1 VHTHK
6 ASKRKVGIFDDEG
19 RNKAVCSNVNVSVM
33 PVKLVRWIEMAGI
46 FLGVPL
52 FLLRDLFPRPKI
64 LALLAVCV
72 ACLVLLFRDKSFDR
86 SRFGLN
92 GFRNWR
98 TLSIRFVIIAGC
110 LVLYMILVEPGN
122 VLTILRRNP
131 TLWAL
136 IMITYPVF
144 SVVPQEIIYRAF
156 FFHRYSS
163 LFANKSVGIVIN
175 AALFAFAHILFR
187 NWIAVIGSFVAGL
200 LWATTYLGSK
210 SLLVV
215 SLEHALYGNFVF
227 TLGMG
232 YYFYAPDF

>member
-1 VHTHK
+1 MMWGEARPLFK
-6 ASKRKVGIFDDEG
+6 II
-19 RNKAVCSNVNVSVM
+19 NVSTM
-33 PVKLVRWIEMAGI
+33 PVKLARWIEMAGV
-46 FLGVPL
+46 FLGIPL
-52 FLLRDLFPRPKI
+52 LLSADFVPRPKI
-64 LALLAVCV
+64 LALLAVCI
-72 ACLVLLFRDKSFDR
+72 ACLVLLWRDKTFDHSR
-86 SRFGLN
+86 SGLN

-98 TLSIRFVIIAGC
+98 TLSIRFVIISSC
-110 LVLYMILVEPGN
+110 LALYMVLIEPEN
-122 VLTILRRNP
+122 VLAILRSNP

-136 IMITYPVF
+136 IMITYPVL

-156 FFHRYSS
+156 FFHRYGS
-163 LFANKSVGIVIN
+163 LFTNKSIGIVLN

-187 NWIAVIGSFVAGL
+187 NWVAVIGSFIAGL

-215 SLEHALYGNFVF
+215 TLEHALYGNFVF

>member
-1 VHTHK
+1 M
-6 ASKRKVGIFDDEG
+6 
-19 RNKAVCSNVNVSVM
+19 M
-33 PVKLVRWIEMAGI
+33 PMKLVRWIEMIGI

-52 FLLRDLFPRPKI
+52 LLSGDFVPRPKI
-64 LALLAVCV
+64 IAVLAVCIV
-72 ACLVLLFRDKSFDR
+72 CLVLLLRDKTFDR

-98 TLSIRFVIIAGC
+98 TLSLRFVIIASC
-110 LVLYMILVEPGN
+110 LALYVVLAEPEN
-122 VLTILRRNP
+122 ALAILRHNP
-131 TLWAL
+131 ALWAL
-136 IMITYPVF
+136 IMIAYPVL

-163 LFANKSVGIVIN
+163 LFAHKRVSVVTN

-187 NWIAVIGSFVAGL
+187 NWVAVIGAFVAGL
-200 LWATTYLGSK
+200 LWATTYLGSR

-215 SLEHALYGNFVF
+215 SIEHALYGNFAF
-227 TLGMG
+227 TLGIG